1 MYIYL
6 PLLQAVL
13 LYIILMHPLR
23 TDNKTAMGFL
33 DCFGGKVAKSCARK
47 VIVMLGTT
55 SELLWFYTMLSCFIH
70 CCVMHYS
77 LVLMYPTQKGK
88 PCKIVVP
95 ANNFVYA
102 MSAFSAAAGIAHVS
116 SLVMTK

>member
-1 MYIYL
+1 MEPVDIPFCVSPAGCSQMVVYPCLTVFACADILCTSLFSQPCVMYIHL

-13 LYIILMHPLR
+13 LYIILLHPLR

-55 SELLWFYTMLSCFIH
+55 SELLWFYTML
-70 CCVMHYS
+70 
-77 LVLMYPTQKGK
+77 
-88 PCKIVVP
+88 
-95 ANNFVYA
+95 
-102 MSAFSAAAGIAHVS
+102 
-116 SLVMTK
+116 